1 MKLTYFKCRR
11 GNFGDDLNAYLWPR
25 LMGEK
30 FFDEDERELFVGI
43 GSIIYDTY
51 PREARKIVVGSGY
64 GGYTGPPDVH
74 DGSWEFAFVRG
85 PRTADVLGIP
95 REKAVTDG
103 AVLLRA
109 VELSPPA
116 AETPVVFIPHFQSL
130 DRGNWKETCAV
141 AGLRFV
147 DPSSDVA
154 TVLAEIRGARVVVTE
169 SMHGAIV
176 ADALRTPWVAVTPIA
191 REHRFKWRDWAE
203 SLDIPLRA
211 HTLFPSTTRE
221 TWSALSGGQGMGR
234 TSRAFDGSV
243 FAAPLNLAL
252 KHAAARGLQRLAGQ
266 EPQMS
271 TDTAIARATERAVA
285 AVEALRLRQPELRR
299 MPGRSRPR

>member
-1 MKLTYFKCRR
+1 MKLTYFKCKRP
-11 GNFGDDLNAYLWPR
+11 NFGDDLNAYIWPR
-25 LMGEK
+25 LLGDG
-30 FFDEDERELFVGI
+30 FFDDDGREFFVGI

-95 REKAVTDG
+95 REKVVTDG

-109 VELSPPA
+109 VELPPAA

-130 DRGNWKETCAV
+130 DRGNWKETCAI
-141 AGLRFV
+141 AGIRFV
-147 DPSSDVA
+147 DPSGDVE
-154 TVLAEIRGARVVVTE
+154 TVLAEIRGARMVITE

-191 REHRFKWRDWAE
+191 KEHRFKWRDWAE

-221 TWSALSGGQGMGR
+221 AWSALSGGQGMGR
-234 TSRAFDGSV
+234 TTRRFDRSAV
-243 FAAPLNLAL
+243 VAPLNLAL
-252 KHAAARGLQRLAGQ
+252 RHAAARALQRLVRQ
-266 EPQMS
+266 EPQLS
-271 TDTAIARATERAVA
+271 ADAAIARATERALA
-285 AVEALRLRQPELRR
+285 AVEAVRR
-299 MPGRSRPR
+299 RHLQARKAARAAL